1 MKSIQQL
8 FSLKKVEESKNSVL
22 DSLDKEED
30 REQIRIT
37 YYQSGWGASV
47 KASGKPITLRAC
59 LQNLFSTFEDQCRKQ
74 ILEQERLKQ
83 PYREEQEKERAE
95 LKKCD
100 IAVGV
105 YEKRE
110 QDIENTIQEKNQE
123 IVDVKHNP
131 DKYIEDGKGMKAQ
144 FYIGLFMLLPIT
156 LYLLVFYISASYSA
170 FFKEFDDDSLT
181 AAIFDAD
188 AFSNSFEASWLEG
201 LLVITIPFVFMGL
214 GYVIHMTQKN
224 KMGIKNV
231 IRIIG
236 LYLMTFSFDALLAY
250 QIEKKIYEFN
260 KTLTSLPYNL
270 KIALGEAEFWMII
283 FAGFVVYVI
292 WGLVFDYVMK
302 EHENMDKIRMFVR
315 AKREELVHLEKLK
328 TENAS
333 KVTDFKQQVA
343 SINGKIA
350 VLQSKI
356 DGFVFPVKEYL
367 NYHNQYK
374 EGWYQAINTEL
385 ALPTKEKNELLQECE
400 AATSQHLKELN
411 LGLDPD
417 YQHLVYSKN

>member
-8 FSLKKVEESKNSVL
+8 FSLKKVEAPQLSL
-22 DSLDKEED
+22 LGTLDKEED
-30 REQIRIT
+30 REQIRIS

-59 LQNLFSTFEDQCRKQ
+59 LQNLFSSFEDQCRKQ
-74 ILEQERLKQ
+74 VMEQEKLKQ

-110 QDIENTIQEKNQE
+110 QDIENSIQEKNQE
-123 IVDVKHNP
+123 IVDVKHHP

-188 AFSNSFEASWLEG
+188 AFSNSFAASWLEG
-201 LLVITIPFVFMGL
+201 LLVVTIPFVFMGL

-236 LYLMTFSFDALLAY
+236 LYMMTFAFDALLAY

-260 KTLTSLPYNL
+260 KTLNSQPYNL

-302 EHENMDKIRMFVR
+302 EHENMDKIRMFIR
-315 AKREELVHLEKLK
+315 AKREELVHLEKSR
-328 TENAS
+328 TENAL
-333 KVTDFKQQVA
+333 KITDFKQQIA
-343 SINGKIA
+343 TINGKIA
-350 VLQSKI
+350 ILQSKI

-385 ALPTKEKNELLQECE
+385 ALPTKEKNELLHECE
-400 AATSQHLKELN
+400 EATSQHLKELN
-411 LGLDPD
+411 LGIDPD